1 MRSARLFSRDE
12 SAERRLLGADSV
24 RIVVIVG
31 ASFAVAC
38 GAGSAGTSPSSSD
51 AGADGNP
58 APEEAGTKD
67 AAPVRDAEAG
77 TTTGYCLPK
86 YATGAPPSAMAC
98 PPSSASP
105 DTLDTL
111 LGSVG
116 LGRCWHMPAWESLFP
131 DGQNDFRVPYFDALH
146 DTPLWTPSY
155 AGALAAD
162 LDTAAASSRPVSQV
176 LATSAAR
183 IGVTLTACDP
193 DASLHAPSGDTA
205 PFAHAVEKLV
215 TAAGG
220 KPDASAI
227 ASQAAGMPM
236 GLQQALVPIVNLLAE
251 APAVKQKYL
260 GSYAAQAGQLA
271 LLPFVSLPN
280 DLYPP
285 LSSATFQKAVAS
297 MDTSVIGSYA
307 AQLTMAIESAD
318 LPHYAGLAG
327 FSFSVPTPLGGI
339 VIGDAGAQTYLPTD
353 PNLGGNVLLL
363 VDTGGDD
370 TYRVPVGGTNG
381 QPAAVAVDLGG
392 DDQYLYVEVPIANDK
407 GLLPSDADGRLAPQQ
422 GYGPASLSGTF
433 RQGAGVLGVGLL
445 YDYGAGKDHYRSLR
459 VSQGFGAFGVGA
471 LYDDGGD
478 DLYEGEAAVQ
488 GSAVFGLGALVD
500 ANGSDSRS
508 AFTESQG
515 FGFTGGAGVLEDIAG
530 DDRYLVDVGDP
541 SLGGT
546 PIYYSPQLPGTG
558 NSSLSQGTGQGLRD
572 DTDALYWSG
581 GLGVLRDASGADVY
595 TGSVFA
601 QGTAYWLGIGLLS
614 DGAGD
619 DRYDALWYTQG
630 SAAHGGL
637 AFFSDA
643 SGDDRY
649 QQMWTPKSGN
659 LGCGHDFG
667 AGVFLDLAGNDALTG
682 GGLSL
687 GEGNDQGFGLFV
699 DVGGTDVF
707 SGTPGMATVDTG
719 GGSALSTYGLFVKTG
734 PLAGDGGV
742 DTINGSPASGV
753 TSWRNPAAA
762 DAGTLVGAGMDDPGG
777 TVTLASPDAGP

>member
-1 MRSARLFSRDE
+1 MRSSLVI
-12 SAERRLLGADSV
+12 LGV
-24 RIVVIVG
+24 
-31 ASFAVAC
+31 SFAFGC
-38 GAGSAGTSPSSSD
+38 GSGGSAGPSSTSGD
-51 AGADGNP
+51 GGADAAP
-58 APEEAGTKD
+58 APEDARAKEASSP
-67 AAPVRDAEAG
+67 ADAEAG
-77 TTTGYCLPK
+77 AKSAACLPA
-86 YATGAPPSAMAC
+86 YATGAPPNATAC
-98 PPSSASP
+98 PPSPVSP
-105 DTLDTL
+105 DTLDGL

-116 LGRCWHMPAWESLFP
+116 LNRCWHEPAWESLFP
-131 DGQNDFRVPYFDALH
+131 DGPNDFRVPYFDALH

-162 LDTAAASSRPVSQV
+162 LDAAAASSRPVSRV
-176 LATSAAR
+176 LAAAAAR

-193 DASLHAPSGDTA
+193 DASLEAAPGDKA

-215 TAAGG
+215 TTAGG
-220 KPDASAI
+220 KPDTGGI
-227 ASQAAGMPM
+227 ESQASGIPTD
-236 GLQQALVPIVNLLAE
+236 LQLALVPIVNLLAQ
-251 APAVKQKYL
+251 APAVQQKYL
-260 GSYAAQAGQLA
+260 GSYSSEAGQLA

-280 DLYPP
+280 GAYPT
-285 LSSATFQKAVAS
+285 LSDATFQKAVAA
-297 MDTSVIGSYA
+297 MDTSVIGSYG
-307 AQLTMAIESAD
+307 AQLTMAVESAD
-318 LPHYAGLAG
+318 LQRFAGATG
-327 FSFSVPTPLGGI
+327 FSFSAQTPLGAV
-339 VIGDAGAQTYLPTD
+339 VIGDAGAHTYLPTD

-381 QPAAVAVDLGG
+381 QAAAVAIDLGG
-392 DDQYLYVEVPIANDK
+392 DDQYLYVAVPIASDK
-407 GLLPSDADGRLAPQQ
+407 GLLPSDAAGRLVPQQ
-422 GYGPASLSGTF
+422 GYGPASLSTTF

-445 YDYGAGKDHYRSLR
+445 YDYGGGKDHYRSLR

-488 GSAVFGLGALVD
+488 GSATFGLGVLVD
-500 ANGSDSRS
+500 VAGNDTRT

-515 FGFTGGAGVLEDIAG
+515 YGFTGGAAVVEDLAG
-530 DDRYLVDVGDP
+530 DDQYLVDVGDP

-546 PIYYSPQLPGTG
+546 VIYYSPQLPGAG
-558 NSSLSQGTGQGLRD
+558 NSSLSQGTGEGLRD
-572 DTDALYWSG
+572 DTDHLYWSG
-581 GLGVLRDASGADVY
+581 GLGVLRDVSGADVY

-601 QGTAYWLGIGLLS
+601 QGTAYWFGIGLLS
-614 DGAGD
+614 DGAGND
-619 DRYDALWYTQG
+619 CYDALWYTQG

-637 AFFSDA
+637 AFFADA

-649 QQMWTPKSGN
+649 QQKWTPKSGN

-667 AGVFLDLAGNDALTG
+667 AGVFLDLSGNDALTG

-719 GGSALSTYGLFVKTG
+719 GPSLSTYGLFVKSG

-742 DTINGSPASGV
+742 DTINGSPASSV
-753 TSWRNPAAA
+753 TTWRNPADGGA
-762 DAGTLVGAGMDDPGG
+762 LVGAGVDDPSGSVTFVSADGG
-777 TVTLASPDAGP
+777 P

>member
-1 MRSARLFSRDE
+1 
-12 SAERRLLGADSV
+12 V
-24 RIVVIVG
+24 RIAIIVLG

-38 GAGSAGTSPSSSD
+38 GGGGSAGSSPPGNDGGVEAAAPMDAGPSD
-51 AGADGNP
+51 ASAGGDAD
-58 APEEAGTKD
+58 AGTK
-67 AAPVRDAEAG
+67 
-77 TTTGYCLPK
+77 TGVCLPK
-86 YATGAPPSAMAC
+86 YATGAPTSATAC
-98 PPSSASP
+98 PPSPASP
-105 DTLDTL
+105 DTLDAL

-116 LGRCWHMPAWESLFP
+116 LSRCYHMPAWESLFP
-131 DGQNDFRVPYFDALH
+131 DGPNDFRVAYFDSLH

-155 AGALAAD
+155 AHALAAD
-162 LDTAAASSRPVSQV
+162 LDTAAASTRPVSRV
-176 LATSAAR
+176 LAAAAAR

-193 DASLHAPSGDTA
+193 DASLGAPAGDTA
-205 PFAHAVEKLV
+205 PFAHAVENLV
-215 TAAGG
+215 TTAGG
-220 KPDASAI
+220 KPDTSSI
-227 ASQAAGMPM
+227 ESQAAAIPT
-236 GLQQALVPIVNLLAE
+236 GLQQALVPIVNLLAQ
-251 APAVKQKYL
+251 APSVKQKYL
-260 GSYAAQAGQLA
+260 GPYAAKAGQLA

-280 DLYPP
+280 DFYPP
-285 LSSATFQKAVAS
+285 LSDATFQKAVAS
-297 MDTSVIGSYA
+297 MDTSIIGSYA

-318 LPHYAGLAG
+318 LARFAGLSG
-327 FSFSVPTPLGGI
+327 FSFSAPTPLGA
-339 VIGDAGAQTYLPTD
+339 VVVGDAGAHTYLPSD

-363 VDTGGDD
+363 VDTGGND
-370 TYRVPVGGTNG
+370 TYRVPVGGTYA

-392 DDQYLYVEVPIANDK
+392 DDQYLYVEVPIPSDK

-422 GYGPASLSGTF
+422 GYGPASLSGTS

-459 VSQGFGAFGVGA
+459 VSQGFATFGVGA

-488 GSAVFGLGALVD
+488 GSATFGLGVLVD
-500 ANGSDSRS
+500 TGGNDTRS
-508 AFTESQG
+508 AFTQSQG
-515 FGFTGGAGVLEDIAG
+515 YGFTGGAGVLEDLGG
-530 DDRYLVDVGDP
+530 DDQYLVDVGDP

-581 GLGVLRDASGADVY
+581 GLGMLRDVSGADVY

-601 QGTAYWLGIGLLS
+601 QGTAYWFGIGLLS

-637 AFFSDA
+637 AFFADA

-649 QQMWTPKSGN
+649 QQKWTPKSGN

-667 AGVFLDLAGNDALTG
+667 AGVFLDLGGNDSLTG

-687 GEGNDQGFGLFV
+687 GEGNDQGFGLLV

-719 GGSALSTYGLFVKTG
+719 GSTLSTYGLFVKTG
-734 PLAGDGGV
+734 PLAADGGV
-742 DTINGSPASGV
+742 DTINGMPAAGV
-753 TSWRNPAAA
+753 TTWRNPAAA
-762 DAGTLVGAGMDDPGG
+762 DAGTLVGAGIDEPDGSVML
-777 TVTLASPDAGP
+777 TSPDGGP

>member
-1 MRSARLFSRDE
+1 
-12 SAERRLLGADSV
+12 LLAAASV
-24 RIVVIVG
+24 RIVVVILG
-31 ASFAVAC
+31 TSLAVAC
-38 GAGSAGTSPSSSD
+38 GGGGSAGSAAPGKD
-51 AGADGNP
+51 AGL
-58 APEEAGTKD
+58 EASPPPVDAGPKD
-67 AAPVRDAEAG
+67 ASPASDAEAG
-77 TTTGYCLPK
+77 TKGECLPT
-86 YATGAPPSAMAC
+86 YATGAPPSATAC
-98 PPSSASP
+98 PPAAGSP

-111 LGSVG
+111 LGSVS
-116 LGRCWHMPAWESLFP
+116 LSRCWHMPSWESLFP
-131 DGQNDFRVPYFDALH
+131 DGPNDFRVPYFDALH

-155 AGALAAD
+155 ARALAAD
-162 LDTAAASSRPVSQV
+162 LDAAAASSRPVSRV
-176 LATSAAR
+176 LAAAAAR

-193 DASLHAPSGDTA
+193 GASLEAPAGDTA

-215 TAAGG
+215 SANGG
-220 KPDASAI
+220 TPDASTIEA
-227 ASQAAGMPM
+227 QAAGIPM
-236 GLQQALVPIVNLLAE
+236 GLQQALVPIVSLLAQ
-251 APAVKQKYL
+251 APAVQKKYL
-260 GSYAAQAGQLA
+260 GASGSEAAQLA

-280 DLYPP
+280 GSYPP
-285 LSSATFQKAVAS
+285 LSDATFQKAVAA
-297 MDTSVIGSYA
+297 MDTSVIGSYG

-318 LPHYAGLAG
+318 LARFAGLTG
-327 FSFSVPTPLGGI
+327 FSFSATTPLGA
-339 VIGDAGAQTYLPTD
+339 VVVGDAGAQVYVPTD

-381 QPAAVAVDLGG
+381 QPAAVAIDLGG
-392 DDQYLYVEVPIANDK
+392 DDQYLYVEVPVASDK
-407 GLLPSDADGRLAPQQ
+407 GLLPSDGAGRLPPQQ
-422 GYGPASLSGTF
+422 GYGPASLSSIY

-445 YDYGAGKDHYRSLR
+445 YDYGGGKDHYRSLR

-488 GSAVFGLGALVD
+488 ASATFGLGVLVD
-500 ANGSDSRS
+500 AGGSDTRS
-508 AFTESQG
+508 AFTQSQG
-515 FGFTGGAGVLEDIAG
+515 FGFTGGAAVLEDLAG
-530 DDRYLVDVGDP
+530 DDQYLVDVGDP

-558 NSSLSQGTGQGLRD
+558 NSSLSQGTGEGLRD
-572 DTDALYWSG
+572 DTDGLYWSG
-581 GLGVLRDASGADVY
+581 GLGMLRDVSGADVY

-601 QGTAYWLGIGLLS
+601 QGTAYWFGIGLLS

-637 AFFSDA
+637 AFFADA

-649 QQMWTPKSGN
+649 QQKWSPKSGN

-707 SGTPGMATVDTG
+707 SGTPGMATVDTT
-719 GGSALSTYGLFVKTG
+719 GSSFSTYGLFVKTG
-734 PLAGDGGV
+734 PLASDGGV
-742 DTINGSPASGV
+742 DTINGNPASDAAP
-753 TSWRNPAAA
+753 TTWRNPPAA
-762 DAGTLVGAGMDDPGG
+762 DAGALVGAGIDDPGG
-777 TVTLASPDAGP
+777 SVTFAGPDAGP

>member
-1 MRSARLFSRDE
+1 
-12 SAERRLLGADSV
+12 
-24 RIVVIVG
+24 
-31 ASFAVAC
+31 
-38 GAGSAGTSPSSSD
+38 
-51 AGADGNP
+51 
-58 APEEAGTKD
+58 
-67 AAPVRDAEAG
+67 
-77 TTTGYCLPK
+77 
-86 YATGAPPSAMAC
+86 
-98 PPSSASP
+98 
-105 DTLDTL
+105 
-111 LGSVG
+111 
-116 LGRCWHMPAWESLFP
+116 
-131 DGQNDFRVPYFDALH
+131 
-146 DTPLWTPSY
+146 
-155 AGALAAD
+155 
-162 LDTAAASSRPVSQV
+162 
-176 LATSAAR
+176 
-183 IGVTLTACDP
+183 
-193 DASLHAPSGDTA
+193 
-205 PFAHAVEKLV
+205 
-215 TAAGG
+215 
-220 KPDASAI
+220 
-227 ASQAAGMPM
+227 
-236 GLQQALVPIVNLLAE
+236 
-251 APAVKQKYL
+251 
-260 GSYAAQAGQLA
+260 
-271 LLPFVSLPN
+271 
-280 DLYPP
+280 
-285 LSSATFQKAVAS
+285 
-297 MDTSVIGSYA
+297 
-307 AQLTMAIESAD
+307 MAIESAD
-318 LPHYAGLAG
+318 LGRFAGLTG
-327 FSFSVPTPLGGI
+327 FSFSAPTPLGAI
-339 VIGDAGAQTYLPTD
+339 VLGDGSAHTYLPTD
-353 PNLGGNVLLL
+353 ANLGGNVLLL

-381 QPAAVAVDLGG
+381 QPAAVAIDLGG
-392 DDQYLYVEVPIANDK
+392 DDQDLDVEVPIASDK
-407 GLLPSDADGRLAPQQ
+407 GLLPSDADGRLVPQQ

-488 GSAVFGLGALVD
+488 GSATFGLGVLVD
-500 ANGSDSRS
+500 VGGGDTRS

-515 FGFTGGAGVLEDIAG
+515 YGFTGGAAVLEDLSG

-546 PIYYSPQLPGTG
+546 PIYYSPQLPGAG

-581 GLGVLRDASGADVY
+581 GLGVLRDVSGADVY

-649 QQMWTPKSGN
+649 QQTWTPKSGN

-667 AGVFLDLAGNDALTG
+667 AGVFLDLGGNDVLTG

-719 GGSALSTYGLFVKTG
+719 GSSLATYGLFVKSG
-734 PLAGDGGV
+734 PQGGDGGV
-742 DTINGSPASGV
+742 DTINGNPAGSV
-753 TSWRNPAAA
+753 TTWRNPADGGA
-762 DAGTLVGAGMDDPGG
+762 LVGAGIDDPAGS
-777 TVTLASPDAGP
+777 VTLTRRLTARAPLEECLP